1 MFPRWNQS
9 WLCASLL
16 VSIGEQSLA
25 GTLGNAL
32 EKIAMHAEEKRREA
46 TIERPLLTSAS

>member
-16 VSIGEQSLA
+16 VSIGEHSVA

-32 EKIAMHAEEKRREA
+32 EKIAIHADEKMRVA